1 MNTHYRENTMKLHS
15 SQPAPAATP
24 ALTGAQIAELAAEL
38 RDDLR
43 RLVPDAATVPG
54 AGSAYLDPR
63 ARARLPLI
71 VAALLRVDAGT
82 YGTCVGCRGPVPY
95 ARLAAIPEAQTCI
108 DCVWRASERVAS

>member
-1 MNTHYRENTMKLHS
+1 MHLHTTQHPS
-15 SQPAPAATP
+15 ATTP
-24 ALTGAQIAELAAEL
+24 GLTNEQIAELAAEL

-43 RLVPDAATVPG
+43 RLVPDAASVG

-63 ARARLPLI
+63 ARARVPLI

>member
-1 MNTHYRENTMKLHS
+1 MHWH
-15 SQPAPAATP
+15 ATRHDSAVTLP
-24 ALTGAQIAELAAEL
+24 LTGAQIGELAAEL

-43 RLVPDAATVPG
+43 RLVPDAALHPS

-63 ARARLPLI
+63 ARARVPLI
-71 VAALLRVDAGT
+71 LAALLRVDAGT
-82 YGTCVGCRGPVPY
+82 YGTCVGCRGPIPY

>member
-1 MNTHYRENTMKLHS
+1 MNNPHREDTMHLHATQHTS
-15 SQPAPAATP
+15 AATLR
-24 ALTGAQIAELAAEL
+24 LTGAQITELATEL

-43 RLVPDAATVPG
+43 RLVPDAALHPG

-63 ARARLPLI
+63 ARARVPLI
-71 VAALLRVDAGT
+71 LAALLRVDAGT
-82 YGTCVGCRGPVPY
+82 YGTCVGCRELIPY